1 MENWEAFNSGKVIPP
16 VDALTAGTSL
26 STLKLTRSFTVILL
40 ASAFARILANLA
52 AEIFTFIELPKS
64 ER

>member
-1 MENWEAFNSGKVIPP
+1 MANWEAVTSGKVSPL
-16 VDALTAGTSL
+16 VVELTAGTSL
-26 STLKLTRSFTVILL
+26 STLKLTRSLTVILL
-40 ASAFARILANLA
+40 ASALARIVANLA